1 MADGRRV
8 QPGCPQA
15 AGHGRRRAARR
26 WRDPWGA
33 WMCGCD
39 FHGHAMECRAAGW
52 RAAEADA
59 DADADPVA
67 CATGRSRRFRSVHIA
82 LSLQRLPWNLTLDQ
96 LFYRDTIN
104 PEFWFS
110 SVGTDQYTTTLQQK
124 SSLPWIE
131 WCYLCCR
138 RGRILVSI
146 MMLAPRVQ
154 RALKPPPTPQ

>member
-8 QPGCPQA
+8 QPVCPQA

-33 WMCGCD
+33 WMCCD
-39 FHGHAMECRAAGW
+39 FQHI
-52 RAAEADA
+52 
-59 DADADPVA
+59 
-67 CATGRSRRFRSVHIA
+67 GRSRRFRFVHIA
-82 LSLQRLPWNLTLDQ
+82 LSLRRLPLNLTLDQ
-96 LFYRDTIN
+96 LFYRDIIN

-110 SVGTDQYTTTLQQK
+110 SVGTDQYTTTLPQK

-138 RGRILVSI
+138 RGRILVS
-146 MMLAPRVQ
+146 MRAPQVQ